1 MTSLELAE
9 QSTPSDS
16 PVDASSL
23 HRLVRAVRDL
33 AAARDVAAIVEIVRH
48 AARELVDADG
58 ATFVLRDG
66 DQCYYVDEDAIEPLW
81 RGMRFPLE
89 SCISGWAMIHHEAVF
104 LPDIYVDDRIPHEA
118 YRPTF
123 VQSLAMTPVRT
134 DDPVAAI
141 GTYWADE
148 HVTTP
153 AEAEVLQALADSTA
167 VALERAR
174 VLHHLEDVVAERTE
188 EIATSNADL
197 ASFAQVVAHDLK
209 APLTTIALYAE
220 MVQMLDG
227 PALSDEGAGALDSI
241 GQIVLRMGA
250 LVDAVLTYSTAAAGE
265 NDVEPVDFGAL
276 VGQVLG
282 DLDGLVHDRAA
293 VVEIGDLPVGHGSA
307 PLLARV
313 LQNLIVNAIQ
323 YGDPDR
329 PVVRITGSAGRT
341 SVSVSVSDNGPGVA
355 PEERSRIFDML
366 TRGAAAHRGAGSG
379 IGLAF
384 ARRVAVRH
392 GGSLTVDDGPDGG
405 ARFTLTLPRPEGSAD
420 LASYVDRAAS

>member
-1 MTSLELAE
+1 MTPLDLAE
-9 QSTPSDS
+9 KPTQSGSQ
-16 PVDASSL
+16 VDAASL
-23 HRLVRAVRDL
+23 QRLLRAVRDL
-33 AAARDVAAIVEIVRH
+33 AAARDVDAIVEIVRH

-58 ATFVLRDG
+58 ATFVLRDQ

-81 RGMRFPLE
+81 SGMRFPLDT
-89 SCISGWAMIHHEAVF
+89 CISGWAMVHHEAVF
-104 LPDIYVDDRIPHEA
+104 LPDIYLDDRIPHEA

-123 VQSLAMTPVRT
+123 VKSLAMTPVRT
-134 DDPVAAI
+134 ADPVAAI

-167 VALERAR
+167 VALERAQ
-174 VLHHLEDVVAERTE
+174 VLHHLEDVVAERTQAIE
-188 EIATSNADL
+188 ASNADL

-220 MVQMLDG
+220 MVTMLDG
-227 PALSDEGAGALDSI
+227 PVLSDEGASALETM
-241 GQIVLRMGA
+241 GQMVLRMGA
-250 LVDAVLTYSTAAAGE
+250 LVDAVLSYSTAATEADDFG
-265 NDVEPVDFGAL
+265 PVDFGPLAA
-276 VGQVLG
+276 QVLG
-282 DLDGLVHDRAA
+282 DLDGLVHDRGA
-293 VVEIGDLPVGHGSA
+293 VVEIGELPVGHGA
-307 PLLARV
+307 ALLLSRV

-323 YGDPDR
+323 YGDAAA
-329 PVVRITGSAGRT
+329 PVVRVTGTTHRT
-341 SVSVSVSDNGPGVA
+341 AVSISVADNGPGVA

-392 GGSLTVDDGPDGG
+392 GGTLTVDDAPGGG
-405 ARFTLTLPRPEGSAD
+405 ARFTLTLPLPEVADD
-420 LASYVDRAAS
+420 LASFVDREAS